1 VKSSCAAIPGTLL
14 ESEFFVPEMVR
25 HFLVEFSARQQK
37 QVDVVPPEL
46 MRALVAHEWPGNVR
60 ELRNFIARAVVFS
73 PGPVLAPPRTDLQQV
88 QKTLPQGSATTLA
101 EAVRVHILEALEQS
115 RLVLGGRDG
124 AAERLGLPR
133 TTLVYKMS
141 NLWNSSRAATTN
153 RRNRNR

>member
-1 VKSSCAAIPGTLL
+1 
-14 ESEFFVPEMVR
+14 
-25 HFLVEFSARQQK
+25 
-37 QVDVVPPEL
+37 
-46 MRALVAHEWPGNVR
+46 MRALVAHEWSGKVR
-60 ELRNFIARAVVFS
+60 ELRNFIERAVVFS
-73 PGPVLAPPRTDLQQV
+73 PGPVLAPPGPICSRI

-115 RLVLGGRDG
+115 GSVLGGRDG